1 MNLPHKPKKSL
12 FDSISNSQCQ
22 RHSISLPEDFHLVNV
37 TEIYP
42 QKRPWSAGWSV
53 LLSLLAS
60 VNAWKLHLKLRGT
73 QNTHNNDTEVVSWF
87 CSIQI
92 IKKKR
97 HSKKSSWHIHHFFT
111 ISKILSLQSLWYYWN
126 ELQPFL
132 SDEKQQLQTA
142 LAVSSVSAMCSL
154 VPRSPWRLGG
164 VGSAGQLPKAGDL

>member
-92 IKKKR
+92 IKKKETFQEVIMA
-97 HSKKSSWHIHHFFT
+97 HSPFFHHLKDPVIAEFVVLLKRVAA
-111 ISKILSLQSLWYYWN
+111 IC
-126 ELQPFL
+126 E
-132 SDEKQQLQTA
+132 
-142 LAVSSVSAMCSL
+142 
-154 VPRSPWRLGG
+154 
-164 VGSAGQLPKAGDL
+164 